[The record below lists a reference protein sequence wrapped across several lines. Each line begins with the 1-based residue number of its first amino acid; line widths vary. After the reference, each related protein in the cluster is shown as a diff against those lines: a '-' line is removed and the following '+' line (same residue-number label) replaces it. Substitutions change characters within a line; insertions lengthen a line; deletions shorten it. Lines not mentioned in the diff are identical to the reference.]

1 VWRKVYAV
9 CLIAYS
15 VVIAWF
21 TLRSYPVADG
31 AVDIVPFVD
40 TWQKMREAGDRVA
53 LREVVANFALFV
65 PLGYFVQGALR
76 PRLRASC
83 AIGAL
88 ASIGVETFQAVLA
101 TGRNPSIDD
110 VMFNTAGAAVG
121 ASLFVLLNG
130 AVRWRRARQER
141 SAAAQEH

>member
-1 VWRKVYAV
+1 MWRKVYAV

-15 VVIAWF
+15 IVVAWF

-31 AVDIVPFVD
+31 AVDLVPFVD

-53 LREVVANFALFV
+53 LGEVAGNFALFV

-76 PRLRASC
+76 PRLRRSC

-121 ASLFVLLNG
+121 ASLFVLLSG
-130 AVRWRRARQER
+130 AIRWRRARR
-141 SAAAQEH
+141 ARPPATQEH